1 MVAMIKVQSSNLM
14 EIGYDETTARLYV
27 RFNGGKLY
35 CYDPCPSIIFL
46 GLKYSHSK
54 GRFLA
59 TQIVPFFRC
68 RQVNDS
74 ELQSRVSVH

>member
-1 MVAMIKVQSSNLM
+1 MVEMIKVKSSNLL
-14 EIGYDETTARLYV
+14 EIGYNEETARLYV
-27 RFNGGKLY
+27 RFIGGKLY

-46 GLKYSHSK
+46 GLRYSHSK

-68 RQVNDS
+68 RHVSDS
-74 ELQSRVSVH
+74 ELKSKVSIH